1 MQLTISSDLDP
12 EVLVPFREVIILLVM
27 RLDQPE
33 KLNV

>member
-1 MQLTISSDLDP
+1 MSSDLDP
-12 EVLVPFREVIILLVM
+12 EVLVPLREVIILLVM

>member
-1 MQLTISSDLDP
+1 MSSDLDP
-12 EVLVPFREVIILLVM
+12 EVLVPFREVIILLVR

>member
-1 MQLTISSDLDP
+1 MSSDLDP
-12 EVLVPFREVIILLVM
+12 EVLVPFREVIIPLVM